1 MFLVLVVGGGLG
13 WVSLQRQREARLKW
27 VIATIEGL
35 GASLDYD
42 GIGIS
47 RIQWLSGNPNP
58 ASISRRALTASEI
71 EALGSC
77 RRLREITM
85 DVGVLTDDGLAALS
99 YDTLLEKV
107 YLFKPEISDAGVNH
121 LTALCRLKKLDLLGA
136 SDVTDAALAQ
146 IAGLTELEEISL
158 SGATITGSG
167 LVHLTGLKKLG
178 SLSLSHAPLD
188 DVGLRTWGG

>member
-47 RIQWLSGNPNP
+47 RIQWLGGNPNP

-71 EALGSC
+71 ERPRIVSSLEG
-77 RRLREITM
+77 
-85 DVGVLTDDGLAALS
+85 DHDGRWRV
-99 YDTLLEKV
+99 D
-107 YLFKPEISDAGVNH
+107 G
-121 LTALCRLKKLDLLGA
+121 
-136 SDVTDAALAQ
+136 
-146 IAGLTELEEISL
+146 
-158 SGATITGSG
+158 
-167 LVHLTGLKKLG
+167 
-178 SLSLSHAPLD
+178 
-188 DVGLRTWGG
+188 